1 MNASGRVSS
10 VCLFRLP
17 LLSVKPA
24 DKDILK
30 LSYSLVE
37 YNHLPLSLQKKHKEI
52 DSLCSPILVKL

>member
-10 VCLFRLP
+10 VYLFRLP

-24 DKDILK
+24 DKDVLK

-37 YNHLPLSLQKKHKEI
+37 YNHLPPNFVYLHKNLI
-52 DSLCSPILVKL
+52 